1 MEARALHYSP
11 VRSKREKTI
20 GSATTSKSG
29 GKSKNTEQV
38 YSTYNVEYKG
48 KNHTLTIKTGTLSDC
63 TAPFSVKV
71 QNKDTN
77 LNLLANESKKAHWM
91 GIYTA
96 SQVRTDYL
104 QPDIETNEIIS
115 FSAKPN
121 EKIRYFDISGSLILD
136 GSIKQE
142 EKARLIFDSHF
153 KVTPLKFID
162 SDKPTV
168 IESELHLTRYLSD
181 LGIDVILCPNSSED
195 DKEAIILNAHKFN
208 MTSRF
213 TLQSVGNTYG
223 GLYTRAQLFSP
234 TGKVMGRPSFFE
246 DIDLEGITTEVS
258 QMRTYSSSEGS
269 TDGEVSSGDEKEPPK
284 SKYVAEREF
293 NNEEVDP
300 YEYFCSSVV
309 NEKK

>member
-1 MEARALHYSP
+1 MEQRALHYSP
-11 VRSKREKTI
+11 VRSTREKNI
-20 GSATTSKSG
+20 GRTTTSKSG
-29 GKSKNTEQV
+29 GKSRNIERIYQTYEVV
-38 YSTYNVEYKG
+38 YNG
-48 KNHTLTIKTGTLSDC
+48 KTHTIKIKTGTLSDC

-96 SQVRTDYL
+96 SQVRSDYL
-104 QPDIETNEIIS
+104 QPDIEKNEIIS

-142 EKARLIFDSHF
+142 EKARLIIETHF
-153 KVTPLKFID
+153 KKNPLKGMTT
-162 SDKPTV
+162 DKPDV
-168 IESELHLTRYLSD
+168 IQSELHLTRFLSD
-181 LGIDVILCPNSSED
+181 LEYDVILCPNSSED

-208 MTSRF
+208 MTPRL
-213 TLQSVGNTYG
+213 TLHSVGNAYG
-223 GLYTRAQLFSP
+223 GFYTRAQLFSP
-234 TGKVMGRPSFFE
+234 TGKEMGRPKSWE

-258 QMRTYSSSEGS
+258 KMSVYSSSEGS
-269 TDGEVSSGDEKEPPK
+269 TDGEVSSGDEKDSH
-284 SKYVAEREF
+284 SKGAEEL
-293 NNEEVDP
+293 DP